1 MSDPSSEERPP
12 SVLLVSDHDW
22 LALALGSAAAGWGYT
37 VGRASSVAQALHVAD
52 ALNPDVVFVD
62 AWIGAAGGARV
73 PAARALRDAGAI
85 TPATPVLSFSADPL
99 TREERLAALDGGV
112 WDVVELPVDTSVLR
126 MRLATWVAGKRY
138 ADRLERASL
147 HDREAPIYNLRGLLS
162 RARELGAD
170 AARGGT
176 PLACVAI
183 AAGMPR
189 PADADDAV
197 SVRAEQ
203 AEEGERLRAAWNAS
217 GRASDVIGR
226 VGRAEFVVLAPR
238 TRRGWRPRPGRPA
251 LSVAARRARRA
262 PHHGRGARADDV
274 GRRRRGRPGQ
284 PGDGEPATPASRAR
298 RRSLGR
304 PLTRAGRGLA
314 ARLRSARRT
323 TTAPGE
329 RCSPGAV
336 RLSDRSARPQRPS
349 PIRATSRSSSSGPST
364 TA

>member
-1 MSDPSSEERPP
+1 MSDPSFDERPP

-62 AWIGAAGGARV
+62 AWIGAAGDTRV
-73 PAARALRDAGAI
+73 APARALRDAGAI

-112 WDVVELPVDTSVLR
+112 WDVVELPVDTPVLR
-126 MRLATWVAGKRY
+126 MRLASWLAGKRY
-138 ADRLERASL
+138 ADRLEQASL

-183 AAGMPR
+183 AAKIPPTR
-189 PADADDAV
+189 AADDAV
-197 SVRAEQ
+197 GARAEQ
-203 AEEGERLRAAWNAS
+203 AVEGERLRAAWTAS

-238 TRRGWRPRPGRPA
+238 TGTAGAQVLADRLCRA
-251 LSVAARRARRA
+251 LDGGPESVRTTIVALE
-262 PHHGRGARADDV
+262 PTPSGPDDAV
-274 GRRRRGRPGQ
+274 
-284 PGDGEPATPASRAR
+284 ALVSRAMATLQR
-298 RRSLGR
+298 PHPARSGDR
-304 PLTRAGRGLA
+304 
-314 ARLRSARRT
+314 
-323 TTAPGE
+323 TAP
-329 RCSPGAV
+329 R
-336 RLSDRSARPQRPS
+336 
-349 PIRATSRSSSSGPST
+349 
-364 TA
+364 

>member
-112 WDVVELPVDTSVLR
+112 WDIVELPVDTPVLR

-189 PADADDAV
+189 PAGSDDAM

-203 AEEGERLRAAWNAS
+203 AEEGERLRAAWNVS

-238 TRRGWRPRPGRPA
+238 TG
-251 LSVAARRARRA
+251 AA
-262 PHHGRGARADDV
+262 GARVLADRLCRSLHGEPGALRTTVVALEPTTSGADDAV
-274 GRRRRGRPGQ
+274 
-284 PGDGEPATPASRAR
+284 ALVSRAMA
-298 RRSLGR
+298 SLQR
-304 PLTRAGRGLA
+304 PHPARAGDL
-314 ARLRSARRT
+314 S
-323 TTAPGE
+323 
-329 RCSPGAV
+329 AV
-336 RLSDRSARPQRPS
+336 R
-349 PIRATSRSSSSGPST
+349 
-364 TA
+364 